1 MPSALVIGD
10 VMTDVVVKPKGPL
23 ALGAD
28 VRATIRMLPGGSGA
42 NAACWLAREG
52 IETRFA
58 GRVGAADRA
67 REKLHFAEYGVDARL
82 AADDMLPTGALVTL
96 LQSDGE
102 RSFFTDRGANLDLSA
117 TDLPPELLDGVD
129 LLVISGY
136 SLFEAAPREAALSVF
151 AEAMRLKIP
160 IAVDPASHSFLAE
173 VGRARFLEWTRGA
186 HFLFPNDDEAAT
198 LAGLSEPEAQLQA
211 LTRSYPIVVL
221 KRGAAGAIAA
231 DSSGGRW
238 SERAPN
244 VDVVDTS
251 GAGDA
256 FLGGFLSAWL
266 KGEGLEKALQLG
278 VELGS
283 HAVTAFG
290 ARP

>member
-1 MPSALVIGD
+1 
-10 VMTDVVVKPKGPL
+10 MTDVVVKPKGAF

-28 VRATIRMLPGGSGA
+28 TRATIRMLRGGAGA

-52 IETRFA
+52 ISTRFA

-82 AADDMLPTGALVTL
+82 AADAMLPTGALVTL
-96 LQSDGE
+96 LQPDGE
-102 RSFFTDRGANLDLSA
+102 RSFFTDRGANLDL
-117 TDLPPELLDGVD
+117 TGDDLPPELLDGVD
-129 LLVISGY
+129 LFVVSGY
-136 SLFEAAPREAALSVF
+136 SLFEASPREAALSLF
-151 AEAMRLKIP
+151 AEATRRKIP
-160 IAVDPASHSFLAE
+160 VAVDPASYSFLAE
-173 VGRARFLEWTRGA
+173 VGAARFLEWTRGA
-186 HFLFPNDDEAAT
+186 QFLFPNDDEAAT
-198 LAGLSEPEAQLQA
+198 LTGLSDPEAQLQA

-221 KRGAAGAIAA
+221 KRGAAGAIAG
-231 DSSGGRW
+231 DPKGGRW
-238 SERAPN
+238 SAAAPK
-244 VDVVDTS
+244 VEVVDTT

-266 KGEGLEKALQLG
+266 KGEGIEKALELG

-283 HAVTAFG
+283 HAVTALG